1 MSRKTR
7 REFLEEAFLAAGA
20 AMAAAGPMT
29 IPTRS
34 QGAESSSPNERLRV
48 AILGLNGRGRSHL
61 AEYMRRKDCEIAAIV
76 DPDENVGFKNG
87 IAAVEKQLG
96 KRPAFYTDMRRAFDD
111 KSIDIVSIATPNHW
125 HSLAAIWAIQAGK
138 DVYVEK
144 PVSHNVWEGR
154 KLVEAARKYNRIVQA
169 GTQCRTMAGTRAAVE
184 FVLSGGIGEVKLARG
199 LCYKPRGSI
208 GPRGRY
214 DVPAGVDYDIWLG
227 PAPKLDYVPRRRFHY
242 DWHWQWAYGNGDLG
256 NQGIHQMD
264 IARWGLN
271 VDDLG
276 NAVYSFG
283 GRLGYIDAGETAN
296 TQVCIHDYGDKKL
309 IFEVRGL
316 KTEPLRGT
324 KIGVIFYGS
333 DGYVVQFNY
342 GFSAAFDLHG
352 TKIKEFRGGSNGEH
366 FANFIDAVR
375 SRRYQDLNG
384 EILQGHLSSALCHL
398 GNISYLLGRTATPQE
413 IEAALDGDKEGTET
427 FERMM
432 DHITANKVDLKV
444 TPLRSGAKL
453 AVDGRREVFTGKL
466 AENANKLLTREY
478 RKPFVVPETV

>member
-29 IPTRS
+29 FPTRS

-87 IAAVEKQLG
+87 IAAVEKKLG

-184 FVLSGGIGEVKLARG
+184 FVLNGGIGEVKLARG

-271 VDDLG
+271 VDHLG

-342 GFSAAFDLHG
+342 GFSAAFDLDG
-352 TKIKEFRGGSNGEH
+352 NKIKEFRGGSNGEH

-398 GNISYLLGRTATPQE
+398 GNISYLLGNTATPQQ
-413 IEAALDGDKEGTET
+413 IEAALDGDKDGTET

-453 AVDGRREVFTGKL
+453 TLDGRREVFTGPL
-466 AENANKLLTREY
+466 ADKANKLLTRKY
-478 RKPFVVPETV
+478 RKPYVVPETV